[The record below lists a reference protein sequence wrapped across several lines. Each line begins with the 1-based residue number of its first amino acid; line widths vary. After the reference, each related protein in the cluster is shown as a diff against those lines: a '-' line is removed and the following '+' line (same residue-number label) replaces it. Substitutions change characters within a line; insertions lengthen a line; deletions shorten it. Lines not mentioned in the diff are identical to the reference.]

1 MSVGSKGAV
10 PVADRVFTWPSDE
23 PQLVGSRCAACGTV
37 VFPAQHD
44 CPRCGA
50 DDMAEHL
57 LPRTGTLW
65 TFTTQEFLPKEPYA
79 GPETE
84 ETFGGFA
91 LGYVQL
97 DDEVMVEARLT
108 ERDPARLEIGMPMEL
123 VVVPFTT
130 DADGNEVVTYAF
142 RPASERGSASR

>member
-1 MSVGSKGAV
+1 MPKRNRGEV
-10 PVADRVFTWPSDE
+10 PVADAVFTWPSDA
-23 PQLVGSRCAACGTV
+23 PQLIGSRCGACNTV

-44 CPRCGA
+44 CPRCGG
-50 DDMAEHL
+50 DDVEEHL

-79 GPETE
+79 GSETE
-84 ETFGGFA
+84 ETFGGYA

-108 ERDPARLEIGMPMEL
+108 ERDPAQLEIGMEMEL
-123 VVVPFTT
+123 VIVPFTQ
-130 DADGNEVVTYAF
+130 DEDGNQVMTYAF
-142 RPASERGSASR
+142 APSGDAA